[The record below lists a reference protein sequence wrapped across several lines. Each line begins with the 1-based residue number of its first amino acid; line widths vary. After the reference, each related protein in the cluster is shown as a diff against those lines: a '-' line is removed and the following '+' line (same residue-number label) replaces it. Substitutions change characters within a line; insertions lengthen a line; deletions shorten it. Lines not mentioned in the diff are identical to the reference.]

1 LYYRIGVAFIE
12 LPPLR
17 ERREDIVMLFEH
29 FALLAGRALRARGA
43 RAQRRAAGRADGA
56 RLAGQSARAGQR
68 GHAPTCW
75 ACRRPAHTGRPAAPP
90 SRPRAL
96 NEQLEQFERA
106 LIAETLRRH
115 AGDVAAS
122 AKAMGLPKQTLYD
135 RMKRLQLQ
143 SADFR

>member
-1 LYYRIGVAFIE
+1 MAFIE

-29 FALLAGRALRARGA
+29 FALLAGARYGRDVPVLSAAQQAELMAHDWPGNLRELGNVATRLVLGLQDG
-43 RAQRRAAGRADGA
+43 RLTPGGTGCAAE
-56 RLAGQSARAGQR
+56 
-68 GHAPTCW
+68 P
-75 ACRRPAHTGRPAAPP
+75 
-90 SRPRAL
+90 PRAL